1 MYAASKIE
9 DIINMKKL
17 IILVITVGFTG
28 FSFAQKG
35 VVTIEQ
41 DPKISRL
48 LDVYKTA
55 NSNREHYTIQ
65 IGFGSYEEAEKL
77 KQDAEIDFPRLRA
90 KIVFDSPTYR
100 VRIGKFESKLEA
112 ERNFIEVREKYPQSL
127 ILKTGKT
134 DRRKNTNKS
143 RK

>member
-1 MYAASKIE
+1 
-9 DIINMKKL
+9 MKRS
-17 IILVITVGFTG
+17 VITVFMVVLTTFCFG
-28 FSFAQKG
+28 QKG
-35 VVTIEQ
+35 EVSIEQ
-41 DPKISRL
+41 DPKISQL
-48 LDVYKTA
+48 LEVYKTA
-55 NSNREHYTIQ
+55 NSNRDHYTIQ

-77 KQDAEIDFPRLRA
+77 KLDVEIDFPQWKA

-134 DRRKNTNKS
+134 ERRKKTDKS
-143 RK
+143 DN

>member
-1 MYAASKIE
+1 
-9 DIINMKKL
+9 MKRT
-17 IILVITVGFTG
+17 IITVFTVVLTT
-28 FSFAQKG
+28 FAFGQKG
-35 VVTIEQ
+35 EVNIEQ

-48 LDVYKTA
+48 LEVYKTA
-55 NSNREHYTIQ
+55 NSNRDHYTIQ

-77 KQDAEIDFPRLRA
+77 KSDAEIDFPQWRA

-134 DRRKNTNKS
+134 DRRKNPNKS
-143 RK
+143 KE

>member
-1 MYAASKIE
+1 MVVMTAFCF
-9 DIINMKKL
+9 
-17 IILVITVGFTG
+17 G
-28 FSFAQKG
+28 QKG
-35 VVTIEQ
+35 EVSIEQ

-48 LDVYKTA
+48 LEVYKTA
-55 NSNREHYTIQ
+55 NSNRDHYTIQ

-77 KQDAEIDFPRLRA
+77 KLDAEIDFPQWKA

-127 ILKTGKT
+127 ILITGKS
-134 DRRKNTNKS
+134 DRKKNTTRS
-143 RK
+143 R

>member
-1 MYAASKIE
+1 MKRT
-9 DIINMKKL
+9 IIT
-17 IILVITVGFTG
+17 VITVVLVTFCYG
-28 FSFAQKG
+28 QKG
-35 VVTIEQ
+35 EVTIEQ

-77 KQDAEIDFPRLRA
+77 KQDAEIDFPRWKA

-100 VRIGKFESKLEA
+100 VRIGKFDTKLEA

-143 RK
+143 R